1 MRVWSDPDV
10 RYALTLVGVAGALA
24 AAAVLPGQAGAAVPC
39 WQKVIDEW
47 SVGRLSLT
55 HPIGCYREAL
65 KRAPTD
71 LRVYSSLEE
80 ELDDAVHV
88 ISIRRERTGS
98 MRVVASA
105 SSSSVSDAGPG
116 ESLSP
121 VDYAA
126 IGAGFVLVASVAV
139 FALRRVRR

>member
-1 MRVWSDPDV
+1 V

-24 AAAVLPGQAGAAVPC
+24 AAAVLPGRAGAAVPC
-39 WQKVIDEW
+39 WQQVIAEW

-80 ELDDAVHV
+80 ELDDAVQAV
-88 ISIRRERTGS
+88 SMRRGRAEGT
-98 MRVVASA
+98 RVVASA
-105 SSSSVSDAGPG
+105 SAPRVSTAGAG
-116 ESLSP
+116 ETLGP
-121 VDYAA
+121 LDYAA
-126 IGAGFVLVASVAV
+126 IGAGFVVIASAAV
-139 FALRRVRR
+139 FVLRRLRRS